1 MIRLYQL
8 FFSIISIGAVMS
20 KNLIPYFVI
29 TICLCFAL
37 STVVFAE
44 AEPNNTP
51 GTATPLA
58 LNGSDGGSLSFTTD
72 QIDWW
77 VVTTTV
83 DGALYVE
90 TNSDAG
96 VDVDLH
102 LYDMDG
108 SNQIASYDISIGT
121 KESTHRNN
129 LRPGTYYV
137 RANYA
142 GGTGGGSYSISCTFT
157 AASLQNDP
165 EVNDSSSVAAL
176 LDPNSSATG
185 HLGYYYNNYTDIYD
199 WWKVTTTFD
208 GSLVVSTISDNTF
221 DLDLFLFDQDG
232 KTQIASYDT
241 SIGIREETHFNN
253 LTPGTYYIKAV
264 CLSLGSD
271 KAQGA
276 YTISNVFT
284 PTGLTNDA
292 EPNDSAQAALTLAV
306 NDSAPGHLGYFNRG
320 VYDVND
326 WWKVSLPNDG
336 SLTVRTFSDAT
347 LDVDLFMYD
356 VNGTTQIASY
366 DTSLGRNEATHY
378 NGLKAGTYY
387 VRAYGGNYYNYG
399 SYRISSH
406 YAATNLAQDAE
417 PNDALGSAQQIA
429 LNVSSTG
436 HLGFFG
442 NGARDQYD
450 FYTFALTSPWDTL
463 FVRSDSD
470 PTLDID
476 LKLYDQS
483 GSEIASSGASGS
495 MELLVRSSTAVSTY
509 SIRLQGFGYGSY
521 AVLVTNVRPTSP
533 LVDVKEQEIASGLP
547 KNFSLSQ
554 NYPNPFNP
562 ATSISYTIPQGGI
575 QHAVSVR
582 IYDLL
587 GREVAILVDEI
598 KPAGTYT
605 MTWDASRYA
614 SGVYFYRLQAG
625 HFVDTKK
632 LVLIK

>member
-1 MIRLYQL
+1 MFLFVRNYKFNQRERHLL
-8 FFSIISIGAVMS
+8 FFTQCYG
-20 KNLIPYFVI
+20 
-29 TICLCFAL
+29 
-37 STVVFAE
+37 
-44 AEPNNTP
+44 
-51 GTATPLA
+51 
-58 LNGSDGGSLSFTTD
+58 
-72 QIDWW
+72 
-77 VVTTTV
+77 
-83 DGALYVE
+83 LYR
-90 TNSDAG
+90 
-96 VDVDLH
+96 
-102 LYDMDG
+102 

-241 SIGIREETHFNN
+241 SIGIREATHFNN

-284 PTGLTNDA
+284 ATGLANDA
-292 EPNDSAQAALTLAV
+292 ESNDSVHVASTLAV
-306 NDSAPGHLGYFNRG
+306 NDSTTGHLGYFNRG

-326 WWKVSLPNDG
+326 WWKVILPIDG
-336 SLTVRTFSDAT
+336 SLTIRTFSDAT
-347 LDVDLFMYD
+347 LDLDLFMYD
-356 VNGTTQIASY
+356 VDGTTQIASY
-366 DTSLGRNEATHY
+366 DGTGGRNEATHY

-406 YAATNLAQDAE
+406 YTATNLAQDIE
-417 PNDALGSAQQIA
+417 PNDALGSAQPIT
-429 LNVSSTG
+429 LNILSTG

-442 NGARDQYD
+442 NGIRDQYD
-450 FYTFALTSPWDTL
+450 FYTFTLPTAWDTL
-463 FVRSDSD
+463 FVRTDSD

-476 LKLYDQS
+476 LKLYDQA
-483 GSEIASSGASGS
+483 GAEIASSGASGS
-495 MELLVRSSTAVSTY
+495 MELLVRTSAAAGTY

-521 AVLVTNVRPTSP
+521 GVIVSNIRPNTTLVSVQ
-533 LVDVKEQEIASGLP
+533 EQEPASGLP
-547 KNFSLSQ
+547 KIFSLSQ

-562 ATSISYTIPQGGI
+562 TTSISYTIPQGGI
-575 QHAVSVR
+575 QHAVSVQ

-587 GREVAILVDEI
+587 GREVATLVNEI

-605 MTWDASRYA
+605 VMWNAASMP
-614 SGVYFYRLQAG
+614 SGIYFYRLQSDN
-625 HFVDTKK
+625 FVATKK